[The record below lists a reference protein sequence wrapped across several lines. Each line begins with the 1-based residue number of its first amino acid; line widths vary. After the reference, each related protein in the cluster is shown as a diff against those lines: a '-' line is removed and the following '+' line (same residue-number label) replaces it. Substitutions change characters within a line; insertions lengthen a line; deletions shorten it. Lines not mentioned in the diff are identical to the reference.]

1 MYYSFSIIYNTCN
14 AVLHR
19 PKRKMRHTFYKK
31 IKNYQQVWDYKGVSP
46 LGAESTSSLKGS
58 LFIYAFSKNQPM
70 I

>member
-31 IKNYQQVWDYKGVSP
+31 IKNYQQVWDYKGT
-46 LGAESTSSLKGS
+46 TSSLKGS
-58 LFIYAFSKNQPM
+58 LFIYAFSKNQLM